1 MTHKVYRQNAKIM
14 IRKGIR
20 FFERIKREKNTKKI
34 NKIEKEDKYY
44 SKYSTCP
51 DKAIDHIICRIP
63 KNNYCNYCEIL
74 FGFKSPFGIEYDVL
88 KLEIT
93 ELGVVPTEF
102 ISRKIKINLY
112 SLLDP
117 KKENPYEDIFDTL
130 KKYFNEKGSSIN
142 AEYIGHL
149 CADSKKFMV
158 EHGVS
163 EDAAYFFEKRKNLLI
178 SLDNF

>member
-14 IRKGIR
+14 IREWIK
-20 FFERIKREKNTKKI
+20 FFERSETEKNRKKI

-63 KNNYCNYCEIL
+63 KNSYCNYCEIL
-74 FGFKSPFGIEYDVL
+74 FGFKSPFGIKYDVL
-88 KLEIT
+88 KLEMT

-102 ISRKIKINLY
+102 ISRKRKINLY
-112 SLLDP
+112 SLLDL
-117 KKENPYEDIFDTL
+117 KKENPYEDIFNTL
-130 KKYFNEKGSSIN
+130 KKHFNEKSSYVN
-142 AEYIGHL
+142 AEYIEYL

-158 EHGVS
+158 NHGVNK
-163 EDAAYFFEKRKNLLI
+163 DDAYFLEKRKNMLI

>member
-34 NKIEKEDKYY
+34 NKIEKED
-44 SKYSTCP
+44 
-51 DKAIDHIICRIP
+51 
-63 KNNYCNYCEIL
+63 N
-74 FGFKSPFGIEYDVL
+74 DVL